1 MSENQYPPTKPV
13 CQLDADSIYLHQTVA
28 DLDPLDADGSY
39 LLPAGCIDTQPP
51 ETRTG
56 FAARWLPE
64 KNAWQYLPDHRGK
77 TAYQTSD
84 GSAVVI
90 EKVGELPAGL
100 TFAQRENEYQTWDG
114 EKWNIDPECAA
125 KLKAE
130 QQAEVWERI
139 KQKRYD
145 NLRQGV
151 YVKSV
156 GKWFQTDDAT
166 RLQYLTL
173 RTLDAEA
180 FPLKEPWKTMD
191 NTYIPPEKCT
201 KDLFNEIVIQMVA
214 DETADFHNAE
224 RHRLAMLQAEKP
236 LEYDFSKGWTA
247 NFNTQ
252 PTVALT
258 PSEELDK

>member
-1 MSENQYPPTKPV
+1 MTVYYYQNGFLHTDATPPEGAVALTAAEHETLVVGQCTGQIVMPGKDGKPV
-13 CQLDADSIYLHQTVA
+13 LAD
-28 DLDPLDADGSY
+28 
-39 LLPAGCIDTQPP
+39 PAPCP
-51 ETRTG
+51 
-56 FAARWLPE
+56 
-64 KNAWQYLPDHRGK
+64 
-77 TAYQTSD
+77 S
-84 GSAVVI
+84 S
-90 EKVGELPAGL
+90 
-100 TFAQRENEYQTWDG
+100 TWDG
-114 EKWNIDPECAA
+114 EQWHIDPECAA

-258 PSEELDK
+258 PSEEMDK